1 MGADTRGLVSGNLKL
16 LYKALDKLSKKKGYT
31 YNFGDNAGSSSGF
44 FISIKPINRGLFVYP
59 ISDLSEYK
67 NKLPKNSRKMKNS
80 KTGILLSLGKNEQA
94 QEFMVDL
101 VKCHDNFGY
110 VMLDDCGYGNFIE
123 VDSNGL
129 VMNNLRKKQH
139 PQIKAMR
146 RYFNDLP
153 QEIPEISLDVVNS
166 LNVDNINKIYVSINP
181 QITEGSTK
189 STKFLSD
196 YYVLSK
202 DFDLPQKVKENELWG
217 VVGGNHIVSSVVA
230 FDLLNKL
237 PKNKI
242 VNTYGKDMSDIF
254 PL

>member
-123 VDSNGL
+123 VDSKGL
-129 VMNNLRKKQH
+129 VMKNLRMKQH
-139 PQIKAMR
+139 PQVKALR

-153 QEIPEISLDVVNS
+153 QEIPEISLDTANS
-166 LNVDNINKIYVSINP
+166 LNPDNINKVYVSIN
-181 QITEGSTK
+181 QETNGGVTK
-189 STKFLSD
+189 SKEYLSD
-196 YYVLSK
+196 YYILSS
-202 DFDLPQKVKENELWG
+202 DFRLPQKVKEEDLWAVIG
-217 VVGGNHIVSSVVA
+217 ANSIISSITA
-230 FDLLNKL
+230 FDLLKKL
-237 PKNKI
+237 PKSKI
-242 VNTYGKDMSDIF
+242 VNTHGKNMSDIF

>member
-31 YNFGDNAGSSSGF
+31 YSFGDNAGSSSGF

-59 ISDLSEYK
+59 ISDLSDYK
-67 NKLPKNSRKMKNS
+67 ENLPKNSRRMKNS

-129 VMNNLRKKQH
+129 VMKNLRMKQH

-153 QEIPEISLDVVNS
+153 QEIPEVSLNEANSLDEK
-166 LNVDNINKIYVSINP
+166 NINKIYVSINP
-181 QITEGSTK
+181 EYDDGKTK
-189 STKFLSD
+189 STRFLSD
-196 YYVLSK
+196 YYILSK
-202 DFDLPQKVKENELWG
+202 DFDLPIKVKDNELYG
-217 VVGGNHIVSSVVA
+217 VVGGNQIISSVVA
-230 FDLLNKL
+230 FDLLKKL

-242 VNTYGKDMSDIF
+242 INTYGKDMSYIF

>member
-31 YNFGDNAGSSSGF
+31 YSFGDNAGSSSGF

-59 ISDLSEYK
+59 ISDLSDYK
-67 NKLPKNSRKMKNS
+67 ENLPKNSRRMKNS

-153 QEIPEISLDVVNS
+153 QEIPEVSLNEANS
-166 LNVDNINKIYVSINP
+166 LNEKNINKIYVSINP
-181 QITEGSTK
+181 EYNDGKTK
-189 STKFLSD
+189 STRFLSD
-196 YYVLSK
+196 YYILSK
-202 DFDLPQKVKENELWG
+202 DFDLPIKVKDSELYG
-217 VVGGNHIVSSVVA
+217 VVGGNQIISSVVA

-242 VNTYGKDMSDIF
+242 VNTYGKDMSYIF